1 MALVA
6 RNHQWCRAILGPRID
21 ICSVGD
27 ECSHRLYLITV
38 SGYMERRAL
47 SLEEE
52 EEEEEGEEEEEAMMV
67 VLSRLLIA
75 LVSSRARSSR
85 AISTSPPAM
94 VADTLLYHLIFG
106 QRIALVHWN

>member
-1 MALVA
+1 M
-6 RNHQWCRAILGPRID
+6 HAIQCPKGE
-21 ICSVGD
+21 G
-27 ECSHRLYLITV
+27 
-38 SGYMERRAL
+38 
-47 SLEEE
+47 EEE
-52 EEEEEGEEEEEAMMV
+52 EEEEEGEEEEAMAV

-106 QRIALVHWN
+106 QRIGSLELSILYPISLLDLSKPLN